1 MTKYENIIKQKA
13 QNKEPADIDAL
24 AKKYNMSV
32 TDVKKLKDDRG
43 PLDLTRQIGELQCE
57 MAGLKTKVHDAEL
70 ETSLVKAVGI
80 NSPEMKAA
88 KEEINDLKNKIAS
101 LEDCMNS
108 KDYFK
113 NSDYQFLID
122 ENRRL
127 EEERNEVVM
136 DNKKLAQ
143 QIEDQVNRLRKAGM

>member
-13 QNKEPADIDAL
+13 NNKPIDLDAI
-24 AKKYNMSV
+24 ARKYNMSV
-32 TDVKKLKDDRG
+32 TDVKNIK
-43 PLDLTRQIGELQCE
+43 QMI
-57 MAGLKTKVHDAEL
+57 HDAEL
-70 ETSLVKAVGI
+70 ETSLVKAVGM

-88 KEEINDLKNKIAS
+88 KKEIEELKETLKS
-101 LEDCMNS
+101 R
-108 KDYFK
+108 DYTRQH
-113 NSDYQFLID
+113 DYQFLID

-143 QIEDQVNRLRKAGM
+143 QIDDQVDRLRKAGM

>member
-13 QNKEPADIDAL
+13 QNKEPADIDVL

-57 MAGLKTKVHDAEL
+57 IAGLKTKVHDAEL
-70 ETSLVKAVGI
+70 ETSLVKAVGM

-88 KEEINDLKNKIAS
+88 KAEITQLKETLKS
-101 LEDCMNS
+101 R
-108 KDYFK
+108 DYTRQH
-113 NSDYQFLID
+113 DYQFLID
-122 ENRRL
+122 ENLRL
-127 EEERNEVVM
+127 EQEKNEVIM
-136 DNKKLAQ
+136 DNKKLSY

>member
-13 QNKEPADIDAL
+13 QNKKPADIDEL

-32 TDVKKLKDDRG
+32 ADVKQLKDDRG

-70 ETSLVKAVGI
+70 ETSLVKAIGI

-88 KEEINDLKNKIAS
+88 KAEITELKETLKS
-101 LEDCMNS
+101 R
-108 KDYFK
+108 DYTRQH
-113 NSDYQFLID
+113 DYQFLID